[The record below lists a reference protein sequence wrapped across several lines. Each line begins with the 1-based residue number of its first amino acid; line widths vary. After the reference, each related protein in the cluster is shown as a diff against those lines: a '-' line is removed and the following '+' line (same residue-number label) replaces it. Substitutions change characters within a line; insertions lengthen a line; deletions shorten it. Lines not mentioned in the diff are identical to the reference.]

1 MLTNIQTKSYNRI
14 SNTSRVRDRNKITV
28 NEKGNYIRPK
38 DHAAKTKLISCKRF
52 EPGNFI
58 LHKTLDQRLRT
69 YVYFSSK
76 VKFTTLTFIMW
87 RT

>member
-1 MLTNIQTKSYNRI
+1 MLTNIQTKSFNRI
-14 SNTSRVRDRNKITV
+14 SNKSTVRGRNKITV
-28 NEKGNYIRPK
+28 NEKGKIRPK

-52 EPGNFI
+52 KPGNFI
-58 LHKTLDQRLRT
+58 LHKMLDQRLQT